1 MITHPRFKTDMN
13 SIVSSSAATKSH
25 HLLHQSQTF
34 QEEKKKQS
42 AFYCYEIGKKGNKLN
57 QIRTSKGSIQI
68 WKFLISICSLPVKHW
83 DIFLQICC
91 HPLLPLLLFQ
101 FFTQILS
108 ILHVKGSLS
117 AQKVGKTTVEKRSRM
132 TAQIQNRKVN
142 HCSTG

>member
-1 MITHPRFKTDMN
+1 MN
-13 SIVSSSAATKSH
+13 SIVSSSAATKPH
-25 HLLHQSQTF
+25 HLLHQSTKCSRGR
-34 QEEKKKQS
+34 KKKQS

-68 WKFLISICSLPVKHW
+68 WKFHLNLQLARQTLGY
-83 DIFLQICC
+83 FLWICC
-91 HPLLPLLLFQ
+91 HPLLPLLFFR

-117 AQKVGKTTVEKRSRM
+117 AQNVGKTTVEKRSRM
-132 TAQIQNRKVN
+132 IAQIQNQKVN